1 MPSDKEIQRLIDLRK
16 EQNKAIAEQVEQG
29 KIIETSL
36 ENRVKALDDI
46 VKAENDVNKLTDI
59 QGDLTSEVNRLLE
72 IGHDALADKYEV
84 EQSIV
89 KNKIKEIN
97 YQAQVNELI
106 ANAKA
111 NAELLDS
118 TFGGVG
124 ASIKGFVANPL
135 TAAIALLGVFNSQQE
150 TIAEQF
156 GGIGVTKFRNELA
169 GANQEFVQL
178 GLSSKDAQTTISN
191 IANSFG
197 LSVEES
203 SKLVRNVGR
212 IAASTGMSTDE
223 AGKLVGLFTQTQGLT
238 GDQAENLLLGARQ
251 LAIANDVA
259 PDKVLSDI
267 ATDTEV
273 FARFSK
279 DGGENLLRAAV
290 QARKL
295 GINLADVAKTAD
307 KLLNFQDSLNAEIEA
322 SILLGRDV
330 NLQRA
335 RELSLANDIEGLQEE
350 LVKQVGTEAE
360 FNKLN
365 RIQRDAL
372 ASALD
377 MDVASIQK
385 LVSRQGEQLTLQGE
399 INRLTAENEIPEETI
414 TGTAQLL
421 ADFKMIGMQLAEEVG
436 PTLNRIVR
444 GVANFTGFL
453 AESKAL
459 IPVLVGGLSLMAVKS
474 MSIAASQLMAAFA
487 LNPISASI
495 GAALGLAATA
505 GLLASIASV
514 PSAQEGGI
522 TTSEGIVN
530 VHPNEA
536 IMPIEMMGEF
546 ISDAIKPLVEE
557 TIRASKS
564 NERALAEVGSK
575 VDSQATRFADAV
587 EGMA

>member
-1 MPSDKEIQRLIDLRK
+1 MPTKKQLQEQIDLRK
-16 EQNKAIAEQVEQG
+16 EQNQAISEQMKTEKV
-29 KIIETSL
+29 IDSTL
-36 ENRVKALDDI
+36 ENRVKVLDDI
-46 VKAENDVNKLTDI
+46 IKAEGDVNKLTDI
-59 QGDLTSEVNRLLE
+59 QGDLTAEVNRLSE
-72 IGHDALADKYEV
+72 INHNVISDRYEV
-84 EQSIV
+84 EQNIV
-89 KNKIKEIN
+89 TNKIKEIGL
-97 YQAQVNELI
+97 QAQVNELQE
-106 ANAKA
+106 NAIE
-111 NAELLDS
+111 NAQLLDTS
-118 TFGGVG
+118 FGGVG
-124 ASIKGFVANPL
+124 ASIQGFLLNPL
-135 TAAIALLGVFNSQQE
+135 TAAVAILGVFNSQQE

-156 GGIGVTKFRNELA
+156 GGIGVTKFRDELA
-169 GANQEFVQL
+169 GANQEFIQV
-178 GLSSKDAQTTISN
+178 GLSSKEAQTTISN

-203 SKLVRNVGR
+203 SKLAKNVGR
-212 IAASTGMSTDE
+212 IAASTGMTTDN
-223 AGKLVGLFTQTQGLT
+223 ASKLVGLFTQTQGLT
-238 GDQAENLLLGARQ
+238 GDQAENLLLGTRQ
-251 LAIANDVA
+251 LAIANNVA

-267 ATDTEV
+267 AADTET

-295 GINLADVAKTAD
+295 GINLSDVAKTAD
-307 KLLNFQDSLNAEIEA
+307 GLLKFQDSLNAEIEA

-330 NLQRA
+330 NLQKA

-399 INRLTAENEIPEETI
+399 INRLTADNEIPEETI

-421 ADFKMIGMQLAEEVG
+421 ADFKMIGMQLAEQVG
-436 PTLNRIVR
+436 PTLNTIVR

-453 AESKAL
+453 AESNAL
-459 IPVLVGGLSLMAVKS
+459 IPALVLGLGAMAGRSLTIAGAQ
-474 MSIAASQLMAAFA
+474 IAAAYA
-487 LNPISASI
+487 LNPIGATI
-495 GAALGLAATA
+495 GTALAGVAIA
-505 GLLASIASV
+505 GLYSSI

-522 TTSEGIVN
+522 TTSEGLVN
-530 VHPNEA
+530 VHPQEA
-536 IMPIEMMGEF
+536 IMPIQMMGDF
-546 ISDAIKPLVEE
+546 IADAMKPLVEE

-564 NERALAEVGSK
+564 NERALAEVGGK

>member
-1 MPSDKEIQRLIDLRK
+1 MPTKKQLQEQLNQRIEDTLKLQEK
-16 EQNKAIAEQVEQG
+16 QNQLG
-29 KIIETSL
+29 KVLDSTT
-36 ENRVKALDDI
+36 ENRLKQLTDI
-46 VKAENDVNKLTDI
+46 KNAEGDVNKLTDI
-59 QGDLTSEVNRLLE
+59 QVDLTSEVNRLLE
-72 IGHDALADKYEV
+72 IEHDSVADIYKV
-84 EQSIV
+84 EQDIV
-89 KNKIKEIN
+89 TNKIKEIGL
-97 YQAQVNELI
+97 QEKVNELI
-106 ANAKA
+106 ANTKA

-124 ASIKGFVANPL
+124 ASIKGFVTNPL
-135 TAAIALLGVFNSQQE
+135 TAAIAILAVFNSQQE

-156 GGIGVTKFRNELA
+156 GGIGVTKFRDELA
-169 GANQEFVQL
+169 GANQEFIQL

-203 SKLVRNVGR
+203 SKLARNVGR

-267 ATDTEV
+267 AADTEL

-295 GINLADVAKTAD
+295 GINLGDVAKTAD
-307 KLLNFQDSLNAEIEA
+307 GLLNFQDSLNKEIEA

-421 ADFKMIGMQLAEEVG
+421 ADFKMIGMQLAEQVG

-444 GVANFTGFL
+444 GVANFTGAL

-459 IPVLVGGLSLMAVKS
+459 IPVLVLGLSAMAAKS
-474 MSIAASQLMAAFA
+474 MIIAASQIAAAFT
-487 LNPISASI
+487 LNPVSASI
-495 GAALGLAATA
+495 GAALGVAAIGTLAA
-505 GLLASIASV
+505 SI

-522 TTSEGIVN
+522 TTSEGLVN

>member
-1 MPSDKEIQRLIDLRK
+1 M
-16 EQNKAIAEQVEQG
+16 
-29 KIIETSL
+29 
-36 ENRVKALDDI
+36 
-46 VKAENDVNKLTDI
+46 
-59 QGDLTSEVNRLLE
+59 
-72 IGHDALADKYEV
+72 
-84 EQSIV
+84 
-89 KNKIKEIN
+89 
-97 YQAQVNELI
+97 
-106 ANAKA
+106 
-111 NAELLDS
+111 
-118 TFGGVG
+118 
-124 ASIKGFVANPL
+124 IKGLNSSAVS
-135 TAAIALLGVFNSQQE
+135 LLG
-150 TIAEQF
+150 I
-156 GGIGVTKFRNELA
+156 
-169 GANQEFVQL
+169 
-178 GLSSKDAQTTISN
+178 
-191 IANSFG
+191 FG
-197 LSVEES
+197 LS
-203 SKLVRNVGR
+203 
-212 IAASTGMSTDE
+212 TGI
-223 AGKLVGLFTQTQGLT
+223 VGLFTKFNALTRQIGEEFGAIGMQNERFKRAALETNVEAAKIGKNMRDVLTVTKSLTKEFGFSRDEALNVSNQIIDTSLALGMSSEEGTKLIGSLVQISGLSFESANNFAKQTALLAQAEGAAPSAVIEDIAQSSEMIAKFTGMTPDNLAKAAIQANKLGLT
-238 GDQAENLLLGARQ
+238 LKDIGTTAEGLL
-251 LAIANDVA
+251 
-259 PDKVLSDI
+259 S
-267 ATDTEV
+267 
-273 FARFSK
+273 
-279 DGGENLLRAAV
+279 
-290 QARKL
+290 
-295 GINLADVAKTAD
+295 
-307 KLLNFQDSLNAEIEA
+307 FQDSLNKEIEA

-330 NLQRA
+330 NLQKA
-335 RELSLANDIEGLQEE
+335 RQLSLDNDIEGLQEE

-421 ADFKMIGMQLAEEVG
+421 ADFKMIGMQLAEQVG

-444 GVANFTGFL
+444 GVANFTGAL

-459 IPVLVGGLSLMAVKS
+459 IPVLVLGLSAMATKS
-474 MSIAASQLMAAFA
+474 MVIAASQIAAAFT
-487 LNPISASI
+487 LNPVSASI
-495 GAALGLAATA
+495 GAALGVAAIGTLAA
-505 GLLASIASV
+505 SI

-522 TTSEGIVN
+522 TTSEGLVN

>member
-1 MPSDKEIQRLIDLRK
+1 MPTKKQLQEQIDLRK
-16 EQNKAIAEQVEQG
+16 EQNQAISEQMKTEKV
-29 KIIETSL
+29 IDSTL
-36 ENRVKALDDI
+36 ENRVKVLDDI
-46 VKAENDVNKLTDI
+46 IKAEGDVNKLTDI
-59 QGDLTSEVNRLLE
+59 QGDLTAEVNRLSE
-72 IGHDALADKYEV
+72 INHNVISDRYEV
-84 EQSIV
+84 EQNIV
-89 KNKIKEIN
+89 TNKIKEIGL
-97 YQAQVNELI
+97 QAQVNELQE
-106 ANAKA
+106 NAIE
-111 NAELLDS
+111 NAQLLDTS
-118 TFGGVG
+118 FGGVG
-124 ASIKGFVANPL
+124 ASIQGFLLNPL
-135 TAAIALLGVFNSQQE
+135 TAAVAILGVFNSQQE

-156 GGIGVTKFRNELA
+156 GGIGVTKFRDELA
-169 GANQEFVQL
+169 GANQEFIQV
-178 GLSSKDAQTTISN
+178 GLSSKEAQTTISN

-203 SKLVRNVGR
+203 SKLAKNVGR
-212 IAASTGMSTDE
+212 IAASTGMTTDN
-223 AGKLVGLFTQTQGLT
+223 ASKLVGLFTQTQGLT
-238 GDQAENLLLGARQ
+238 GDQAENLLLGTRQ
-251 LAIANDVA
+251 LAIANNVA

-267 ATDTEV
+267 AADTET

-295 GINLADVAKTAD
+295 GINLSDVAKTAD
-307 KLLNFQDSLNAEIEA
+307 GLLKFQDSLNAEIEA

-330 NLQRA
+330 NLQKA

-436 PTLNRIVR
+436 PTLNTIVR

-453 AESKAL
+453 AESNAL
-459 IPVLVGGLSLMAVKS
+459 IPALVLGLGVMAGRSLTIAGAQ
-474 MSIAASQLMAAFA
+474 IAAAYA
-487 LNPISASI
+487 LNPIGATI
-495 GAALGLAATA
+495 GTALAGVAIA
-505 GLLASIASV
+505 GLYSSI

-522 TTSEGIVN
+522 TTSEGLVN
-530 VHPNEA
+530 VHPQEA
-536 IMPIEMMGEF
+536 IMPIQMMGDF
-546 ISDAIKPLVEE
+546 IADAMKPLVEE

-575 VDSQATRFADAV
+575 VDSQASRFADAV

>member
-1 MPSDKEIQRLIDLRK
+1 MPTKKQLQEQIDLRK
-16 EQNKAIAEQVEQG
+16 EQNQAISEQMKTEKV
-29 KIIETSL
+29 IDSTL
-36 ENRVKALDDI
+36 ENRVKVLDDI
-46 VKAENDVNKLTDI
+46 IKAEGDVNKLTDI
-59 QGDLTSEVNRLLE
+59 QGDLTAEVNRLSE
-72 IGHDALADKYEV
+72 INHNVISDRYEV
-84 EQSIV
+84 EQNIV
-89 KNKIKEIN
+89 TNKIKEIGL
-97 YQAQVNELI
+97 QAQVNELQE
-106 ANAKA
+106 NAIE
-111 NAELLDS
+111 NAQLLDTS
-118 TFGGVG
+118 FGGVG
-124 ASIKGFVANPL
+124 ASIQGFLLNPL
-135 TAAIALLGVFNSQQE
+135 TAAVAILGVFNSQQE

-156 GGIGVTKFRNELA
+156 GGIGVTKFRDELA
-169 GANQEFVQL
+169 GANQEFIQV
-178 GLSSKDAQTTISN
+178 GLSSKEAQTTISN

-203 SKLVRNVGR
+203 SKLAKNVGR
-212 IAASTGMSTDE
+212 IAASTGMTTDN
-223 AGKLVGLFTQTQGLT
+223 ASKLVGLFTQTQGLT
-238 GDQAENLLLGARQ
+238 GDQAENLLLGTRQ
-251 LAIANDVA
+251 LAIANNVA

-267 ATDTEV
+267 AADTET

-295 GINLADVAKTAD
+295 GINLSDVAKTAD
-307 KLLNFQDSLNAEIEA
+307 GLLKFQDSLNAEIEA

-330 NLQRA
+330 NLQKA

-399 INRLTAENEIPEETI
+399 INRLTADNEIPEETI
-414 TGTAQLL
+414 TGIAQLL
-421 ADFKMIGMQLAEEVG
+421 ADFKMIGMQLAEQVG
-436 PTLNRIVR
+436 PTLNTIVR

-453 AESKAL
+453 AESNAL
-459 IPVLVGGLSLMAVKS
+459 IPALVLGLGAMAVKS
-474 MSIAASQLMAAFA
+474 LTIAGAQIAAAYA
-487 LNPISASI
+487 LNPIGATI
-495 GAALGLAATA
+495 GTALAGVAIA
-505 GLLASIASV
+505 GLYSSI

-522 TTSEGIVN
+522 TTSEGLVN
-530 VHPNEA
+530 VHPQEA
-536 IMPIEMMGEF
+536 IMPIQMMGDF
-546 ISDAIKPLVEE
+546 IADAMKPLVEE

-564 NERALAEVGSK
+564 NERALAEVGGK

>member
-1 MPSDKEIQRLIDLRK
+1 MPTKKQLQEQIKNTQEINDLT
-16 EQNKAIAEQVEQG
+16 AEQIRLG
-29 KIIETSL
+29 NTLDSTF
-36 ENRVKALDDI
+36 ENRVKVLDDI
-46 VKAENDVNKLTDI
+46 IKAENDVNKLTDI
-59 QGDLTSEVNRLLE
+59 QGDLTAEVNRLSE
-72 IGHDALADKYEV
+72 INHNVISDRYKV

-124 ASIKGFVANPL
+124 ASIKGFVMNPL

-156 GGIGVTKFRNELA
+156 GGIGVTKFRDELA

-267 ATDTEV
+267 ASDTEV

-307 KLLNFQDSLNAEIEA
+307 GLLSFQDSLNKEIEA

-335 RELSLANDIEGLQEE
+335 RELSLTNDIEGLQEE

-360 FNKLN
+360 FNELN

-372 ASALD
+372 ASALG

-495 GAALGLAATA
+495 GAALGVAAIGTLAA
-505 GLLASIASV
+505 SI

-522 TTSEGIVN
+522 TTSEGLVN
-530 VHPNEA
+530 VHPQEA
-536 IMPIEMMGEF
+536 IMPIQMMGDF
-546 ISDAIKPLVEE
+546 IADAMKPLVEE

-575 VDSQATRFADAV
+575 VDSQASRFADAV

>member
-1 MPSDKEIQRLIDLRK
+1 MPTKKQLQEQIKNTQEINDLT
-16 EQNKAIAEQVEQG
+16 AEQIRLG
-29 KIIETSL
+29 NTLDSTF
-36 ENRVKALDDI
+36 ENRVKVLDDI
-46 VKAENDVNKLTDI
+46 IKAENDVNKLTDI
-59 QGDLTSEVNRLLE
+59 QGDLTAEVNKLSE
-72 IGHDALADKYEV
+72 INHNVISDRYKV

-89 KNKIKEIN
+89 NNKIKEIN
-97 YQAQVNELI
+97 LQGQVNSLI
-106 ANAKA
+106 EDAKA

-124 ASIKGFVANPL
+124 ASIKGFVMNPL

-156 GGIGVTKFRNELA
+156 GGIGVTKFRDELA

-203 SKLVRNVGR
+203 SKLVKNVGR
-212 IAASTGMSTDE
+212 IAASTGTSTDD
-223 AGKLVGLFTQTQGLT
+223 ASKLVGLFTQTQGLT

-267 ATDTEV
+267 ASDTEV

-307 KLLNFQDSLNAEIEA
+307 GLLSFQDSLNKEIEA

-335 RELSLANDIEGLQEE
+335 RELSLTNDIEGLQEE

-360 FNKLN
+360 FNELN

-372 ASALD
+372 ASALG

-459 IPVLVGGLSLMAVKS
+459 IPALVGGLGLMALRS
-474 MSIAASQLMAAFA
+474 LTIAGAQIAAAYA
-487 LNPISASI
+487 LNPISAGI
-495 GAALGLAATA
+495 GSALAVAAIA
-505 GLLASIASV
+505 GLYASI

-536 IMPIEMMGEF
+536 IMPIQMMGDF
-546 ISDAIKPLVEE
+546 IADAMKPLVEE

-575 VDSQATRFADAV
+575 VDSQASRFADAV

>member
-1 MPSDKEIQRLIDLRK
+1 M
-16 EQNKAIAEQVEQG
+16 
-29 KIIETSL
+29 
-36 ENRVKALDDI
+36 
-46 VKAENDVNKLTDI
+46 
-59 QGDLTSEVNRLLE
+59 
-72 IGHDALADKYEV
+72 
-84 EQSIV
+84 
-89 KNKIKEIN
+89 
-97 YQAQVNELI
+97 VNEFI
-106 ANAKA
+106 TNAIA

-124 ASIKGFVANPL
+124 ASIKGFVTNPL

-156 GGIGVTKFRNELA
+156 GGIGVTKFRDELA

-203 SKLVRNVGR
+203 SKLARNVGR
-212 IAASTGMSTDE
+212 ITASTGMSTDE
-223 AGKLVGLFTQTQGLT
+223 VSKLVGLFTQTQGLT

-267 ATDTEV
+267 AADTEL

-295 GINLADVAKTAD
+295 GINLGDVAKTAD
-307 KLLNFQDSLNAEIEA
+307 GLLNFQDSLNKEIEA

-421 ADFKMIGMQLAEEVG
+421 ADFKMIGMQLAEQVG

-444 GVANFTGFL
+444 GVANFTGAL

-459 IPVLVGGLSLMAVKS
+459 IPVLVLGLSAMAAKS
-474 MSIAASQLMAAFA
+474 MIIAASQIAAAFT
-487 LNPISASI
+487 LNPVSASI
-495 GAALGLAATA
+495 GAALGVAAIGTLAA
-505 GLLASIASV
+505 SI

-522 TTSEGIVN
+522 TTSEGLVN

-575 VDSQATRFADAV
+575 VDSQASRFADAV

>member
-1 MPSDKEIQRLIDLRK
+1 MPTKKQLQEQLNQRIEDTLKLQEK
-16 EQNKAIAEQVEQG
+16 QNELG
-29 KIIETSL
+29 KVLDSTT
-36 ENRVKALDDI
+36 ENRLKQLTDI
-46 VKAENDVNKLTDI
+46 KNAENDVNRLNDI
-59 QGDLTSEVNRLLE
+59 QVDLTSEVNRLLE
-72 IGHDALADKYEV
+72 IGHSSVADIYKV
-84 EQSIV
+84 EQDIIT
-89 KNKIKEIN
+89 NKIKEIG
-97 YQAQVNELI
+97 YQSKVNDLI
-106 ANAKA
+106 TGAIA

-135 TAAIALLGVFNSQQE
+135 TAAIALLAVFNSQQE

-156 GGIGVTKFRNELA
+156 GGIGVTKFRDELA
-169 GANQEFVQL
+169 GANQEFIQL
-178 GLSSKDAQTTISN
+178 GLSSKDAQTTVSN

-197 LSVEES
+197 LSVTES

-212 IAASTGMSTDE
+212 IVASTGMSTDE

-421 ADFKMIGMQLAEEVG
+421 ADFKMIGMQLAEQVG

-453 AESKAL
+453 AESKLLIPAL
-459 IPVLVGGLSLMAVKS
+459 IAGLSVMALRS
-474 MSIAASQLMAAFA
+474 LTIAGAQIAAAYA
-487 LNPISASI
+487 LNPISAGI
-495 GAALGLAATA
+495 GSALAA
-505 GLLASIASV
+505 V
-514 PSAQEGGI
+514 
-522 TTSEGIVN
+522 
-530 VHPNEA
+530 
-536 IMPIEMMGEF
+536 
-546 ISDAIKPLVEE
+546 
-557 TIRASKS
+557 
-564 NERALAEVGSK
+564 
-575 VDSQATRFADAV
+575 SQHLRD
-587 EGMA
+587 

>member
-1 MPSDKEIQRLIDLRK
+1 MPTK
-16 EQNKAIAEQVEQG
+16 EQIQELLNKRIEDTLELQEKQIQQG
-29 KIIETSL
+29 KVLDSTT
-36 ENRVKALDDI
+36 ENRLKQQNDI
-46 VKAENDVNKLTDI
+46 IKAENDINKLTDI
-59 QGDLTSEVNRLLE
+59 QVDLTSEVNRLLE
-72 IGHDALADKYEV
+72 IGHDSVADRYKV
-84 EQSIV
+84 EQNIV
-89 KNKIKEIN
+89 DQKVNLISLQEK
-97 YQAQVNELI
+97 VNELI

-124 ASIKGFVANPL
+124 NSIIGFVANPL

-156 GGIGVTKFRNELA
+156 GGIGVTKFRDELA

-178 GLSSKDAQTTISN
+178 GLSSKDAQTTVSN

-223 AGKLVGLFTQTQGLT
+223 ASKLVGLFTQTQGLT

-267 ATDTEV
+267 AADTEV

-295 GINLADVAKTAD
+295 GINLGDVAKTAD
-307 KLLNFQDSLNAEIEA
+307 KLLSFQDSLNAEIEA

-377 MDVASIQK
+377 MDVASVQK

-421 ADFKMIGMQLAEEVG
+421 ADFKMIGMQLAEQVG

-444 GVANFTGFL
+444 GVANFTGAL

-459 IPVLVGGLSLMAVKS
+459 IPALVIGLGAMATKSLV
-474 MSIAASQLMAAFA
+474 IAASQIAAAFT
-487 LNPISASI
+487 LNPISAGI
-495 GAALGLAATA
+495 GAALGVAAIGA
-505 GLLASIASV
+505 LVANI

-522 TTSEGIVN
+522 TTSEGLVN

-575 VDSQATRFADAV
+575 VDSEATRFADAV

>member
-1 MPSDKEIQRLIDLRK
+1 MVLL
-16 EQNKAIAEQVEQG
+16 
-29 KIIETSL
+29 
-36 ENRVKALDDI
+36 
-46 VKAENDVNKLTDI
+46 
-59 QGDLTSEVNRLLE
+59 LLE
-72 IGHDALADKYEV
+72 LRH
-84 EQSIV
+84 S
-89 KNKIKEIN
+89 
-97 YQAQVNELI
+97 
-106 ANAKA
+106 
-111 NAELLDS
+111 
-118 TFGGVG
+118 
-124 ASIKGFVANPL
+124 
-135 TAAIALLGVFNSQQE
+135 
-150 TIAEQF
+150 
-156 GGIGVTKFRNELA
+156 GVTKFRDELA
-169 GANQEFVQL
+169 GANQEFIQV
-178 GLSSKDAQTTISN
+178 GLSSKEAQTTISN

-203 SKLVRNVGR
+203 SKLAKNVGR
-212 IAASTGMSTDE
+212 IAASTGMTTDN
-223 AGKLVGLFTQTQGLT
+223 ASKLVGLFTQTQGLT
-238 GDQAENLLLGARQ
+238 GDQAENLLLGTRQ
-251 LAIANDVA
+251 LAIANNVA

-267 ATDTEV
+267 AADTET

-295 GINLADVAKTAD
+295 GINLSDVAKTAD
-307 KLLNFQDSLNAEIEA
+307 GLLKFQDSLNAEIEA

-330 NLQRA
+330 NLQKA

-399 INRLTAENEIPEETI
+399 INRLTADNEIPEETI

-421 ADFKMIGMQLAEEVG
+421 ADFKMIGMQLAEQVG
-436 PTLNRIVR
+436 PTLNTIVR

-453 AESKAL
+453 AESNAL
-459 IPVLVGGLSLMAVKS
+459 IPALVLGLGAMAVKS
-474 MSIAASQLMAAFA
+474 LTIAGAQIAAAYA
-487 LNPISASI
+487 LNPIGATI
-495 GAALGLAATA
+495 GTALAGVAIA
-505 GLLASIASV
+505 GLYSSI

-522 TTSEGIVN
+522 TTSEGLVN
-530 VHPNEA
+530 VHPQEA
-536 IMPIEMMGEF
+536 IMPIQMMGDF
-546 ISDAIKPLVEE
+546 IADAMKPLVEE

-564 NERALAEVGSK
+564 NERALAEVGGK

>member
-1 MPSDKEIQRLIDLRK
+1 MPTKKQLQEQIKNTQEINDLT
-16 EQNKAIAEQVEQG
+16 AEQIRLG
-29 KIIETSL
+29 NTLDSTF
-36 ENRVKALDDI
+36 ENRVKVLDDI
-46 VKAENDVNKLTDI
+46 IKAENDVNKLTDI
-59 QGDLTSEVNRLLE
+59 QGDLTAEVNRLSE
-72 IGHDALADKYEV
+72 INHNVISDRYKV

-89 KNKIKEIN
+89 NNKIKEIN
-97 YQAQVNELI
+97 LQGQVNSLI
-106 ANAKA
+106 EDAKA

-124 ASIKGFVANPL
+124 ASIKGFVMNPL

-156 GGIGVTKFRNELA
+156 GGIGVTKFRDELA

-178 GLSSKDAQTTISN
+178 GLSSKDAQTTVSN

-203 SKLVRNVGR
+203 SKLVKNVGR
-212 IAASTGMSTDE
+212 IAASTGTSTDE

-267 ATDTEV
+267 AADTEV

-307 KLLNFQDSLNAEIEA
+307 GLLSFQDSLNKEIEA

-335 RELSLANDIEGLQEE
+335 RELSLTNDIEGLQEE

-360 FNKLN
+360 FNELN

-372 ASALD
+372 ASALG

-495 GAALGLAATA
+495 GAALGVAAIGTLAA
-505 GLLASIASV
+505 SI

-522 TTSEGIVN
+522 TTSEGLVN
-530 VHPNEA
+530 VHPQEA
-536 IMPIEMMGEF
+536 IMPIQMMGDF
-546 ISDAIKPLVEE
+546 IADAMKPLVEE

>member
-1 MPSDKEIQRLIDLRK
+1 MPTKKQLQEQLNQRIEDTLKLQEKQIQL
-16 EQNKAIAEQVEQG
+16 G
-29 KIIETSL
+29 KVLDSTT
-36 ENRVKALDDI
+36 ENRLKQLTDI
-46 VKAENDVNKLTDI
+46 KNAEGDVNKLTDI
-59 QGDLTSEVNRLLE
+59 QVDLTSEVNRLLE
-72 IGHDALADKYEV
+72 IEHDSVADIYKV
-84 EQSIV
+84 EQDIV
-89 KNKIKEIN
+89 KNKIKEIG
-97 YQAQVNELI
+97 YQTQVNDLIAGAI
-106 ANAKA
+106 ANAT
-111 NAELLDS
+111 LLDS

-156 GGIGVTKFRNELA
+156 GGIGVTKFRDELA
-169 GANQEFVQL
+169 GANQEFIQL
-178 GLSSKDAQTTISN
+178 GLSSKDAQTTVSN

-212 IAASTGMSTDE
+212 ITASTGMSTDE
-223 AGKLVGLFTQTQGLT
+223 ASKLVGLFTQTQGLT

-267 ATDTEV
+267 AADTEV

-295 GINLADVAKTAD
+295 GINLGDVAKTAD
-307 KLLNFQDSLNAEIEA
+307 KLLSFQDSLNAEIEA

-372 ASALD
+372 ASALG

-421 ADFKMIGMQLAEEVG
+421 ADFKMIGMQLAEQVG
-436 PTLNRIVR
+436 PTLNTIVR

-453 AESKAL
+453 AESKLL
-459 IPVLVGGLSLMAVKS
+459 IPALVLGLGAMAGRSLTIAGAQ
-474 MSIAASQLMAAFA
+474 IAAAYA
-487 LNPISASI
+487 LNPIGATI
-495 GAALGLAATA
+495 GTALAGVAIA
-505 GLLASIASV
+505 GLYSSI

-522 TTSEGIVN
+522 TTQEGLVN
-530 VHPNEA
+530 VHPQEA
-536 IMPIEMMGEF
+536 IMPIEKMGEF

>member
-46 VKAENDVNKLTDI
+46 VKAENDINKLTDI

-72 IGHDALADKYEV
+72 IGHDAIADMHEGELKIIDAKKRN
-84 EQSIV
+84 IV
-89 KNKIKEIN
+89 
-97 YQAQVNELI
+97 QHSMVNDLI
-106 ANAKA
+106 TGAIA

-135 TAAIALLGVFNSQQE
+135 TAAIALLAVFNSQQE

-156 GGIGVTKFRNELA
+156 GGIGVTKFRDELA

-453 AESKAL
+453 AESKLL
-459 IPVLVGGLSLMAVKS
+459 IPALVAGLGLMATRSVT
-474 MSIAASQLMAAFA
+474 MAIAQISAAFA
-487 LNPISASI
+487 LNPIRTGIAMGL
-495 GAALGLAATA
+495 GAAATA

>member
-1 MPSDKEIQRLIDLRK
+1 MPTKKQLQEQIKNTQEINDLT
-16 EQNKAIAEQVEQG
+16 AEQIQLG
-29 KIIETSL
+29 KTLDSTF

-72 IGHDALADKYEV
+72 IGHDAIADKYEV

-106 ANAKA
+106 ENAKA

-124 ASIKGFVANPL
+124 VSIKGFVMNPL

-156 GGIGVTKFRNELA
+156 GGIGVTKFRDELA
-169 GANQEFVQL
+169 GANQEFIQL
-178 GLSSKDAQTTISN
+178 GLSSKDAQTTVSN

-212 IAASTGMSTDE
+212 IAASTGTSTDD
-223 AGKLVGLFTQTQGLT
+223 ASKLVGLFTQTQGLT

-267 ATDTEV
+267 ASDTEV

-307 KLLNFQDSLNAEIEA
+307 GLLSFQDSLNSEIEA

-360 FNKLN
+360 FNELN

-372 ASALD
+372 ASALG

-421 ADFKMIGMQLAEEVG
+421 ADFKMIGMQLAEQVG

-453 AESKAL
+453 AESKLL
-459 IPVLVGGLSLMAVKS
+459 IPALVTGLGLMALRSLTVAGAQ
-474 MSIAASQLMAAFA
+474 IAAAYA
-487 LNPISASI
+487 LNPISAGI
-495 GAALGLAATA
+495 GSALAVAAIA
-505 GLLASIASV
+505 GLYASI

-522 TTSEGIVN
+522 TTSEGLVN

>member
-1 MPSDKEIQRLIDLRK
+1 MPTKKQLQEQIDLRK
-16 EQNKAIAEQVEQG
+16 KQNQAIQEQVDREE
-29 KIIETSL
+29 IIETTIK
-36 ENRVKALDDI
+36 NRVKALDDI

-59 QGDLTSEVNRLLE
+59 QVDLTSEVNRLLE

-106 ANAKA
+106 ENAKA

-135 TAAIALLGVFNSQQE
+135 TAAIALLAVFNSQQE

-156 GGIGVTKFRNELA
+156 GGIGVTKFRDELA
-169 GANQEFVQL
+169 GANQEFIQL

-203 SKLVRNVGR
+203 SKLARNVGR
-212 IAASTGMSTDE
+212 ITASTGMSTDE

-267 ATDTEV
+267 AADTEL

-295 GINLADVAKTAD
+295 GINLGDVAKTAD
-307 KLLNFQDSLNAEIEA
+307 GLLNFQDSLNKEIEA

-330 NLQRA
+330 NLQKA
-335 RELSLANDIEGLQEE
+335 RELSLDNDIEGLQEE
-350 LVKQVGTEAE
+350 IVRQVGTEAE

-365 RIQRDAL
+365 RIERDTL
-372 ASALD
+372 ARAFG
-377 MDVASIQK
+377 MNVADIQK
-385 LVSRQGEQLTLQGE
+385 LVSRQGGQLTLQGE

-421 ADFKMIGMQLAEEVG
+421 ADFKMIGMQLAEQVG

-444 GVANFTGFL
+444 GVANFTGAL

-459 IPVLVGGLSLMAVKS
+459 IPVLVLGLSAMAAKS
-474 MSIAASQLMAAFA
+474 MIIAASQIAAAFT
-487 LNPISASI
+487 LNPVSASI
-495 GAALGLAATA
+495 GAALGVAAIGTLAA
-505 GLLASIASV
+505 SI

-522 TTSEGIVN
+522 TTSEGLVN

>member
-1 MPSDKEIQRLIDLRK
+1 MPTKKQLQEQLNQRIEDTLKLQEK
-16 EQNKAIAEQVEQG
+16 QNQLG
-29 KIIETSL
+29 KVLDSTT
-36 ENRVKALDDI
+36 ENRLKQLTDI
-46 VKAENDVNKLTDI
+46 KNAEGDVNKLTDI
-59 QGDLTSEVNRLLE
+59 QVDLTSEVNRLLE
-72 IGHDALADKYEV
+72 IEHDSVADIYKV
-84 EQSIV
+84 EQDIV
-89 KNKIKEIN
+89 TNKIKEIGL
-97 YQAQVNELI
+97 QEKVNELI
-106 ANAKA
+106 ANTKA

-124 ASIKGFVANPL
+124 ASIKGFVTNPL
-135 TAAIALLGVFNSQQE
+135 TAAIAILAVFNSQQE

-178 GLSSKDAQTTISN
+178 GLSSKDAQTTVSN

-267 ATDTEV
+267 AADTEL

-295 GINLADVAKTAD
+295 GINLGDVAQTAD

-330 NLQRA
+330 NLQKA
-335 RELSLANDIEGLQEE
+335 RQLSLDNDIEGLQEE

-372 ASALD
+372 ASALQ
-377 MDVASIQK
+377 MDVASVQK

-421 ADFKMIGMQLAEEVG
+421 ADFKMIGMQLAEQVG

-444 GVANFTGFL
+444 GVANFTGAL

-459 IPVLVGGLSLMAVKS
+459 IPVLVLGLSAMAAKS
-474 MSIAASQLMAAFA
+474 MIIAASQIAAAFT
-487 LNPISASI
+487 LNPVSASI
-495 GAALGLAATA
+495 GAALGVAAIGTLAA
-505 GLLASIASV
+505 SI

-522 TTSEGIVN
+522 TTSEGLVN

-575 VDSQATRFADAV
+575 VDSQASRFADAV

>member
-1 MPSDKEIQRLIDLRK
+1 MPTKKQLQEQIKNTQEINDLT
-16 EQNKAIAEQVEQG
+16 AEQIRLG
-29 KIIETSL
+29 NTLDSTF
-36 ENRVKALDDI
+36 ENRVKVLDDI
-46 VKAENDVNKLTDI
+46 IKAENDVNKLTDI
-59 QGDLTSEVNRLLE
+59 QGDLTAEVNRLSE
-72 IGHDALADKYEV
+72 INHNVISDRYKV

-89 KNKIKEIN
+89 NNKIKEIN
-97 YQAQVNELI
+97 LQGQVNSLI
-106 ANAKA
+106 EDAKA

-124 ASIKGFVANPL
+124 ASIKGFVMNPL

-156 GGIGVTKFRNELA
+156 GGIGVTKFRDELA

-178 GLSSKDAQTTISN
+178 GLSSKDAQTTVSN

-212 IAASTGMSTDE
+212 IAASTGTSTDD
-223 AGKLVGLFTQTQGLT
+223 ASKLVGLFTQTQGLT

-267 ATDTEV
+267 AADTEV

-307 KLLNFQDSLNAEIEA
+307 GLLSFQDSLNKEIEA

-335 RELSLANDIEGLQEE
+335 RELSLTNDIEGLQEE

-360 FNKLN
+360 FNELN

-372 ASALD
+372 ASALG

-495 GAALGLAATA
+495 GAALGVAAIGTLAA
-505 GLLASIASV
+505 SI

-522 TTSEGIVN
+522 TTSEGLVN
-530 VHPNEA
+530 VHPQEA
-536 IMPIEMMGEF
+536 IMPIQMMGDF
-546 ISDAIKPLVEE
+546 IADAMKPLVEE